1 VKKAGQPD
9 PVLLLAPEMVVR
21 GGSLYVLDLAVGLRR
36 KEVPLVVVSPG
47 GPMVSRLLEHD
58 IEHRTVPFRGG
69 RLVDPVGLWHL
80 RRTGREIGPR
90 VVHILSESLDRIGP
104 LLARILGVP
113 AVLTAHGLRG
123 PESYR
128 VLGPRWS
135 PKSMRAVRAV
145 LAVSQAVREE
155 LVNVS
160 RVPSLLV
167 RPVLGGIDLG
177 RYPDEP
183 EPPLVPGRIPAVG
196 TLTRLVRRRGLEDF
210 LEASR
215 LLVESEI
222 EARFFVVGEGPLDRS
237 LRRRLREAG
246 LAHRVTIVPA
256 PEPIERV
263 FRAMDVFVL
272 PSLRE
277 GLGSGLLEAMACA
290 RPVVA
295 TAVGGTFT
303 VVTEG
308 ENGFLVPRGDTAT
321 LARRIR
327 DLLEDPERAR
337 EMGARGRALV
347 EERFTSERMVGEIQT
362 VYDAVTAAG

>member
-1 VKKAGQPD
+1 
-9 PVLLLAPEMVVR
+9 
-21 GGSLYVLDLAVGLRR
+21 
-36 KEVPLVVVSPG
+36 
-47 GPMVSRLLEHD
+47 MVSRLHQQGVD
-58 IEHRTVPFRGG
+58 HRMVPFRGG
-69 RLVDPVGLWHL
+69 RIVDPVGLWHL
-80 RRTGREIGPR
+80 RRSGREIGPR
-90 VVHILSESLDRIGP
+90 LVHILSESLDRIGP
-104 LLARILGVP
+104 LLARALGVP

-135 PKSMRAVRAV
+135 RKPVRAV

-167 RPVLGGIDLG
+167 RPVLGGIDLA

-183 EPPLVPGRIPAVG
+183 EPLLAEPLLVPGRIPAVG
-196 TLTRLVRRRGLEDF
+196 TLTRLVGRRGLEDF
-210 LEASR
+210 LEAAR
-215 LLVESEI
+215 HLVEAGV
-222 EARFFVVGEGPLDRS
+222 EARFFVVGDGPLDRP

-246 LAHRVTIVPA
+246 LTHGVTIVPP
-256 PEPIERV
+256 PECIERV
-263 FRAMDVFVL
+263 FRMLDVFVL

-321 LARRIR
+321 LAKRIR
-327 DLLEDPERAR
+327 DLLEDPDRAR

-347 EERFTSERMVGEIQT
+347 EERFTSERMVGEIQA
-362 VYDAVTAAG
+362 VYDAVASGRAE